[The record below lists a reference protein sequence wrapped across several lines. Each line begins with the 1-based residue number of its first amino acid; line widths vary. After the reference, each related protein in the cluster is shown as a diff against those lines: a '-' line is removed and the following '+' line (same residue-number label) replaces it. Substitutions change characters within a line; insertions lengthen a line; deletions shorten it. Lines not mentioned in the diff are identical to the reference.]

1 MPEPRLAVAGL
12 SAGYRPGLPIL
23 RGVSATVAAG
33 EVVALIGPN
42 GAGKSTLVRAVA
54 GLARIEGGRILID
67 GAPMTGMRPDRLAG
81 LGVAFVPQSANVF
94 TRLTVARNL
103 GLAARRMAGDRR
115 GAEAAMLARFPML
128 AEKRDVL
135 AGGLSGGQRQTLA
148 LAMAL
153 VAAPRL
159 VLLDEPTAGLS
170 PLAAQEALA
179 LVRAVAD
186 EGVAVL
192 LVEQRARA
200 ALRMADRGYVLA
212 EGLVRREGR
221 AADLLADPE
230 IAAIYLGGL
239 RAPGGQGAAA

>member
-1 MPEPRLAVAGL
+1 MAEPRLAVHDL
-12 SAGYRPGLPIL
+12 RAGYRPGLPIL
-23 RGVSATVAAG
+23 RGVSVAVGAG

-42 GAGKSTLVRAVA
+42 GAGKSTLVKAVA
-54 GLARIEGGRILID
+54 GLALIEGGRVLLD
-67 GAPMTGMRPDRLAG
+67 GAEMTGLRPDRLAG
-81 LGVAFVPQSANVF
+81 RGVAFVPQSANVF
-94 TRLTVARNL
+94 TRLTVAQNL

-115 GAEAAMLARFPML
+115 AAEAAMLARFPML
-128 AEKRDVL
+128 AEKARER
-135 AGGLSGGQRQTLA
+135 AGGLSGGQRQPLA

-179 LVRAVAD
+179 LVRRIAD

-200 ALRMADRGYVLA
+200 ALRMAERACVLA

-239 RAPGGQGAAA
+239 RPGAGAAA